1 MKSWF
6 DRVADVEREDILM
19 FINSCFTCTGQKE
32 FYSDAEGQKISLDF
46 LHDYIL
52 GNYRLLYAR
61 TLAAGINHFN
71 IGQIIIKLLATG
83 KNILPEHKQE
93 EGQLIAQ
100 ALRKLPTQRAWK
112 VLAQLQTLRINNR
125 RSRAITK
132 EYLQQ
137 RKELSFDAVKYRLKL
152 KSIAVHNHLFLEEE
166 LSTFL
171 FTPQEPKRYQNEL
184 FENFRQAHFTAE
196 AIYKLPFTIAEGL
209 AVKKGIPRAEFLTR
223 IEPQMTRG
231 EKLRYLQTAERVSTR
246 TKQVKLDVDWQRLSL
261 TRLALYILS
270 LSIADRKAQYDLFQE
285 ALVNSAQR
293 ITRNTALKLGKV
305 AAVLDCSYS
314 TYGSAQKRRRP
325 LGIALA
331 THYLLPTYADEYRS
345 FWTIPLSEPLFV
357 QGRGQTD
364 LATPLLDALEW
375 QADLVIIISD
385 GSENDPPEGAAEVL
399 RIYRT
404 KLDRDRQTAI
414 IHCNPVFDP
423 NTFAPYILSPH
434 IPTLGI
440 REAEDLP
447 TLINFARFADG
458 DVSIREL
465 EDYLA
470 LRAKQ
475 MLVGTN
481 RRLPSQTILFS

>member
-6 DRVADVEREDILM
+6 ERVADIEREDILM

-32 FYSDAEGQKISLDF
+32 FYSDAEGQKVSLNF
-46 LHDYIL
+46 LHNYIL

-83 KNILPEHKQE
+83 KNTLPEYKQE

-100 ALRKLPTQRAWK
+100 ALRRLPTQRAWK

-125 RSRAITK
+125 RSRAIVR
-132 EYLQQ
+132 EYLEQ
-137 RKELSFDAVKYRLKL
+137 RQDLSFDAVKYRPKL
-152 KSIAVHNHLFLEEE
+152 KSIAVHNHLALEGE
-166 LSTFL
+166 LGTFL
-171 FTPQEPKRYQNEL
+171 FTPKQPKRYQNEL

-209 AVKKGIPRAEFLTR
+209 AVKKGIPRTEFLTR

-231 EKLRYLQTAERVSTR
+231 EKLRYVQTAERVSTR
-246 TKQVKLDVDWQRLSL
+246 TKKVKLDVDWQRLAL

-270 LSIADRKAQYDLFQE
+270 LSIEARKEQFDLFQR
-285 ALVNSAQR
+285 ALVASAQR
-293 ITRNTALKLGKV
+293 ICRNTGFQLGKV
-305 AAVLDCSYS
+305 AAILDCSYS
-314 TYGSAQKRRRP
+314 TSGSAEKRRRP

-331 THYLLPTYADEYRS
+331 AHYLLATCASEYRS
-345 FWTIPLSEPLFV
+345 FWTIPVSEPLLI
-357 QGRGQTD
+357 RAKGQTD
-364 LATPLLDALEW
+364 LATPVLDALEW
-375 QADLVIIISD
+375 KADLIIIISD
-385 GSENDPPEGAAEVL
+385 GYENDPPQGAAEVL

-404 KLDRDRQTAI
+404 KLDPSRQTSI

-423 NTFAPYILSPH
+423 DTFSPYILSPH

-458 DVSIREL
+458 DVSLKEL

-470 LRAKQ
+470 LRVQQ
-475 MLVGTN
+475 ML
-481 RRLPSQTILFS
+481 ILF

>member
-6 DRVADVEREDILM
+6 EQVADIEREDILM
-19 FINSCFTCTGQKE
+19 FINSCFTCSGQKE
-32 FYSDAEGQKISLDF
+32 FYSDGEGQKVSLNF

-83 KNILPEHKQE
+83 KDTPPEQREE

-125 RSRAITK
+125 RSRAIAK
-132 EYLQQ
+132 DYLQQ
-137 RKELSFDAVKYRLKL
+137 RQDLSFEAVKYRLKL
-152 KSIAVHNHLFLEEE
+152 KAIAVHNHLSLPEE
-166 LSTFL
+166 LGTFL
-171 FTPQEPKRYQNEL
+171 FNPQQPKRYQNEL

-209 AVKKGIPRAEFLTR
+209 AAKKNIPRAEFLTR

-231 EKLRYLQTAERVSTR
+231 EKLRYVQTAERVSTR
-246 TKQVKLDVDWQRLSL
+246 TKKVQLEVDWQRLAL

-270 LSIADRKAQYDLFQE
+270 LSIEQRKAQFDLFQQ
-285 ALVNSAQR
+285 ALVTSAQK
-293 ITRNTALKLGKV
+293 ICRNTGLKLGKV
-305 AAVLDCSYS
+305 AAILDCSYS
-314 TYGSAQKRRRP
+314 ASGSAEKRRRP

-331 THYLLPTYADEYRS
+331 AHYLLQCCADEYRS
-345 FWTIPLSEPLFV
+345 FWTIPVSEPLLV
-357 QGRGQTD
+357 QAQGQTD

-385 GSENDPPEGAAEVL
+385 GYENDPPEGAAEVL

-404 KLDRDRQTAI
+404 KLDRSHKTSI

-423 NTFAPYILSPH
+423 NTFSPYILSPH

-458 DVSIREL
+458 NVSLKEL

-470 LRAKQ
+470 SR
-475 MLVGTN
+475 VN
-481 RRLPSQTILFS
+481 N

>member
-6 DRVADVEREDILM
+6 ERVAEIEREDILM

-32 FYSDAEGQKISLDF
+32 FYSDAEGQKVSLNF

-83 KNILPEHKQE
+83 KDTPPEHKEE

-112 VLAQLQTLRINNR
+112 VLAQLQTQRINNR
-125 RSRAITK
+125 RSRAIARD
-132 EYLQQ
+132 YLQQ
-137 RKELSFDAVKYRLKL
+137 RQDLSFDAVKYRLKL
-152 KSIAVHNHLFLEEE
+152 KAITVHNHLSLEEE
-166 LSTFL
+166 LGTFL
-171 FTPQEPKRYQNEL
+171 FTPQQPKRYQNEL

-209 AVKKGIPRAEFLTR
+209 AAKKNIPRAEFLNR

-231 EKLRYLQTAERVSTR
+231 EKLRYLQTAERVSSR

-261 TRLALYILS
+261 TRLALYVLS
-270 LSIADRKAQYDLFQE
+270 VSIKARLAEFDLFHK
-285 ALVNSAQR
+285 ALITSAERICKNSGF
-293 ITRNTALKLGKV
+293 KLGKV
-305 AAVLDCSYS
+305 AAILDCSYS
-314 TYGSAQKRRRP
+314 ASGSDQKRRRP

-331 THYLLPTYADEYRS
+331 AHYLLQTCAREYRS
-345 FWTIPLSEPLFV
+345 FWTVPVSEALLV
-357 QGRGQTD
+357 QAQGQTN

-375 QADLVIIISD
+375 KADLVIIISD
-385 GSENDPPEGAAEVL
+385 GYENDPPEGAAEVL

-404 KLDRDRQTAI
+404 KLDRSHKTPI

-423 NTFAPYILSPH
+423 DTFSPYILSPH

-447 TLINFARFADG
+447 TLVNFARFADG
-458 DVSIREL
+458 NLSL
-465 EDYLA
+465 KQLQDYLE
-470 LRAKQ
+470 LRTKQ
-475 MLVGTN
+475 MLSSKKFKQN
-481 RRLPSQTILFS
+481 EY

>member
-6 DRVADVEREDILM
+6 DRVADIEREDILM

-32 FYSDAEGQKISLDF
+32 FYSDAQGQKVSLNF

-83 KNILPEHKQE
+83 KDTLPEYKEE
-93 EGQLIAQ
+93 EGKLIAQ

-112 VLAQLQTLRINNR
+112 ILAQLQTQRINNR
-125 RSRAITK
+125 RSRAIAR
-132 EYLQQ
+132 EYIQQ
-137 RKELSFDAVKYRLKL
+137 RGDLSFDAVKYRLKL
-152 KSIAVHNHLFLEEE
+152 KAIAVHNHLSLKEE
-166 LSTFL
+166 LGTFL
-171 FTPQEPKRYQNEL
+171 FNPWQPQKYDTEL
-184 FENFRQAHFTAE
+184 FEYRRQAHFSAE
-196 AIYKLPFTIAEGL
+196 AIYNLPFTIAEGL

-231 EKLRYLQTAERVSTR
+231 EKLRYVQTAERVSTR
-246 TKQVKLDVDWQRLSL
+246 TKQVSLDIDWQRLPL

-270 LSIADRKAQYDLFQE
+270 LPKKARLAEFALFE
-285 ALVNSAQR
+285 SALKTSAQKICR
-293 ITRNTALKLGKV
+293 HSGFTLGKV

-314 TYGSAQKRRRP
+314 TSGSAQKHRRP

-331 THYLLPTYADEYRS
+331 THYLLQTCADEYRS
-345 FWTIPLSEPLFV
+345 FWTIPVSEPLLI
-357 QGRGQTD
+357 QAQGQTN

-375 QADLVIIISD
+375 KADLIIIISD
-385 GSENDPPEGAAEVL
+385 GYENEPPKGAAEVL

-404 KLDRDRQTAI
+404 KLDRSGKTSI

-423 NTFAPYILSPH
+423 DTFAPYILSTH

-447 TLINFARFADG
+447 TLVNFARFADG
-458 DVSIREL
+458 DASFKEL

-470 LRAKQ
+470 LRVEQ
-475 MLVGTN
+475 MLT
-481 RRLPSQTILFS
+481 

>member
-6 DRVADVEREDILM
+6 DRVADIEREDILM

-32 FYSDAEGQKISLDF
+32 FLSDAEGQKVSLDF

-61 TLAAGINHFN
+61 SLAAGINHFN

-83 KNILPEHKQE
+83 KNTLPEHKVE

-125 RSRAITK
+125 RSRAITRD
-132 EYLQQ
+132 YIQQ
-137 RKELSFDAVKYRLKL
+137 RRELSFDAVKYRLKL
-152 KSIAVHNHLFLEEE
+152 KSIAVHNHLPLEEE
-166 LSTFL
+166 LGTFL
-171 FTPQEPKRYQNEL
+171 FNPWQPPRYATEL
-184 FENFRQAHFTAE
+184 FEYRRQAHFSAE

-209 AVKKGIPRAEFLTR
+209 AVKKGIPRVEFLTR

-270 LSIADRKAQYDLFQE
+270 LSIEDRKAQFDLFQE
-285 ALVNSAQR
+285 ALVKSARR
-293 ITRNTALKLGKV
+293 ICSYAGFKLGKV
-305 AAVLDCSYS
+305 AAILDCSYS
-314 TYGSAQKRRRP
+314 TSGSVEKRRRP

-331 THYLLPTYADEYRS
+331 THYLLQTCADEYRS
-345 FWTIPLSEPLFV
+345 FWTIPVSEPLLIKA
-357 QGRGQTD
+357 RGQTD

-385 GSENDPPEGAAEVL
+385 GYENDPPKGAAEVL

-404 KLDRDRQTAI
+404 KLDRSRQTSI

-423 NTFAPYILSPH
+423 DTFSPYILSSY

-447 TLINFARFADG
+447 TLVNFARFADG
-458 DVSIREL
+458 NLSLKQL

-470 LRAKQ
+470 LKAKQ
-475 MLVGTN
+475 ML
-481 RRLPSQTILFS
+481 SQVDNELI

>member
-6 DRVADVEREDILM
+6 DRVADIEREDILM

-32 FYSDAEGQKISLDF
+32 FYSDAEGQKVSLNF

-83 KNILPEHKQE
+83 KNILPEYKEE

-100 ALRKLPTQRAWK
+100 ALRNLPTQRAWK

-125 RSRAITK
+125 RSRAIAK

-152 KSIAVHNHLFLEEE
+152 KSIAIHNHLSLQSE
-166 LSTFL
+166 LGTFL

-196 AIYKLPFTIAEGL
+196 AIYQLPFTIAEGL

-246 TKQVKLDVDWQRLSL
+246 IKQVKLDVDWQRLSL

-270 LSIADRKAQYDLFQE
+270 LSIADRKAEFDLFQE
-285 ALVNSAQR
+285 ALVKSAQR
-293 ITRNTALKLGKV
+293 IARNTGLKLGKI

-314 TYGSAQKRRRP
+314 TSGSAQKRRRP

-331 THYLLPTYADEYRS
+331 AHYLLQTCANEYRP
-345 FWTIPLSEPLFV
+345 FWTIPVSEPLFV
-357 QGRGQTD
+357 QARGQTD

-385 GSENDPPEGAAEVL
+385 GYENNPPEGAAEVL

-404 KLDRDRQTAI
+404 KIDRDRQTAI

-423 NTFAPYILSPH
+423 NTFAPYILSLH

-447 TLINFARFADG
+447 TLINFARFVDG
-458 DVSIREL
+458 DVSLQEL

-470 LRAKQ
+470 LRSENFI
-475 MLVGTN
+475 GCG
-481 RRLPSQTILFS
+481 

>member
-6 DRVADVEREDILM
+6 EQVADIEREDVLM

-32 FYSDAEGQKISLDF
+32 FYSDGEGQKVSLNF

-83 KNILPEHKQE
+83 KDTPPEQKEE
-93 EGQLIAQ
+93 EGKLIAQ

-125 RSRAITK
+125 RSRAIAK
-132 EYLQQ
+132 DYLQQ
-137 RKELSFDAVKYRLKL
+137 RQDLSFDAVKYRLKL
-152 KSIAVHNHLFLEEE
+152 KAIAVHNHLSLPGE
-166 LSTFL
+166 LGTFL
-171 FTPQEPKRYQNEL
+171 FNPQQPKRYHNEL

-209 AVKKGIPRAEFLTR
+209 AAKKNIPRAEFLTR

-231 EKLRYLQTAERVSTR
+231 EKLRYVQTAERVSTR
-246 TKQVKLDVDWQRLSL
+246 TKKVQLQVDWQRLSL

-270 LSIADRKAQYDLFQE
+270 LSIEQRKAQFDLFQQV
-285 ALVNSAQR
+285 LIMSAQK
-293 ITRNTALKLGKV
+293 ICRNTGLKLGKV
-305 AAVLDCSYS
+305 AAILDCSYS
-314 TYGSAQKRRRP
+314 ASGSAEKRRRP

-331 THYLLPTYADEYRS
+331 AHYLLKSCADEYRS
-345 FWTIPLSEPLFV
+345 FWTIPVSEPLLV
-357 QGRGQTD
+357 RAQGQTD

-385 GSENDPPEGAAEVL
+385 GYENDPPEGAAEVL

-404 KLDRDRQTAI
+404 KLDRDRKTPI

-423 NTFAPYILSPH
+423 NTFSPYILSPH

-458 DVSIREL
+458 NVSLKEL

-470 LRAKQ
+470 SRVQQ
-475 MLVGTN
+475 MLI
-481 RRLPSQTILFS
+481 Q

>member
-1 MKSWF
+1 MKTWLEQ
-6 DRVADVEREDILM
+6 VADIEREDILM

-32 FYSDAEGQKISLDF
+32 FYSDAEGQKVSLNF

-83 KNILPEHKQE
+83 KDTLPEHKEE
-93 EGQLIAQ
+93 EGQLIAR
-100 ALRKLPTQRAWK
+100 ALQNLPTQRAWK

-125 RSRAITK
+125 RSRAIVRD
-132 EYLQQ
+132 YLQQ

-152 KSIAVHNHLFLEEE
+152 KSIAVHNHLSLEGE
-166 LSTFL
+166 LGTFL
-171 FTPQEPKRYQNEL
+171 FTPQQPKRYQNEL

-209 AVKKGIPRAEFLTR
+209 AAKKGIPRAEFLTR

-270 LSIADRKAQYDLFQE
+270 LSIEDRKAEFALLQK
-285 ALVNSAQR
+285 ALVTSAQR
-293 ITRNTALKLGKV
+293 TCKKTGLKLGKV
-305 AAVLDCSYS
+305 AAILDCSYS
-314 TYGSAQKRRRP
+314 ASGSVEKRRRP

-331 THYLLPTYADEYRS
+331 AHYLLEKCASEYRS
-345 FWTIPLSEPLFV
+345 FWTIPVSEPLLV
-357 QGRGQTD
+357 QARGQTD

-375 QADLVIIISD
+375 KADLVIIISD
-385 GSENDPPEGAAEVL
+385 GYENDPPEGAAEVL

-404 KLDRDRQTAI
+404 KLDRSRQTSI
-414 IHCNPVFDP
+414 IHCNPVFAPD
-423 NTFAPYILSPH
+423 TFSPYILSPY

-458 DVSIREL
+458 DVSLKEL

-470 LRAKQ
+470 LRVQQ
-475 MLVGTN
+475 MLTTSEFTVHYDAK
-481 RRLPSQTILFS
+481 

>member
-1 MKSWF
+1 MQSWF
-6 DRVADVEREDILM
+6 ERVAEIEREDILM

-32 FYSDAEGQKISLDF
+32 FYSDAEGQKVSLDF

-83 KNILPEHKQE
+83 KDTPPEHKEE
-93 EGQLIAQ
+93 EGQLIAL
-100 ALRKLPTQRAWK
+100 ALRNLPTQRAWK
-112 VLAQLQTLRINNR
+112 VLTQLQKLRINNR
-125 RSRAITK
+125 RTRAIARD
-132 EYLQQ
+132 YLQQ
-137 RKELSFDAVKYRLKL
+137 QRDLSFDAVKYRLKL
-152 KSIAVHNHLFLEEE
+152 KAIAVHNHLSLEGE
-166 LSTFL
+166 LGTFL
-171 FTPQEPKRYQNEL
+171 FTPQQPKRYQNEL

-209 AVKKGIPRAEFLTR
+209 AAKKGIPRAEFLTR

-231 EKLRYLQTAERVSTR
+231 EKLRYVQTAERVSTR
-246 TKQVKLDVDWQRLSL
+246 IKQVKLDVDWQRLSL
-261 TRLALYILS
+261 TRLALYVLS
-270 LSIADRKAQYDLFQE
+270 LSIEARKGEFDLFQQ
-285 ALVNSAQR
+285 ALVKSAQK
-293 ITRNTALKLGKV
+293 ICQNTGLKLGKV
-305 AAVLDCSYS
+305 AAILDCSYS
-314 TYGSAQKRRRP
+314 ASSSDQKRRRP
-325 LGIALA
+325 FGIALA
-331 THYLLPTYADEYRS
+331 THYLLKACADEYRA
-345 FWTIPLSEPLFV
+345 FWTIPVSEPLFV
-357 QGRGQTD
+357 RARGQTD

-385 GSENDPPEGAAEVL
+385 GYENDPPEGAAEVL

-404 KLDRDRQTAI
+404 KLAPSHQTAI

-423 NTFAPYILSPH
+423 DTFSPYILSPH

-458 DVSIREL
+458 NVSLQEL
-465 EDYLA
+465 ENYLA
-470 LRAKQ
+470 LRVKQ
-475 MLVGTN
+475 MLAQSKFGV
-481 RRLPSQTILFS
+481 REK

>member
-6 DRVADVEREDILM
+6 ERVADIEREDILM

-32 FYSDAEGQKISLDF
+32 FYSDAEGQKVSLNF

-71 IGQIIIKLLATG
+71 IGQIMIKLLATG
-83 KNILPEHKQE
+83 KDTPPEHKEE

-100 ALRKLPTQRAWK
+100 ALRRLPTQRAWK

-125 RSRAITK
+125 RSRAIAL
-132 EYLQQ
+132 EYIQQ
-137 RKELSFDAVKYRLKL
+137 RQELSFDAVKYRLKL
-152 KSIAVHNHLFLEEE
+152 KAIAVHNHFLLEEE
-166 LSTFL
+166 LGTFL
-171 FTPQEPKRYQNEL
+171 FTPQQPKRYQNEL

-209 AVKKGIPRAEFLTR
+209 AAKKNIPRAEFLTR
-223 IEPQMTRG
+223 IEPQMTIG

-246 TKQVKLDVDWQRLSL
+246 TKQVKLDVDWQRLPL
-261 TRLALYILS
+261 TRLALYVLS
-270 LSIADRKAQYDLFQE
+270 LSIEARVAEFSLLQE
-285 ALVNSAQR
+285 ALVKSAQR
-293 ITRNTALKLGKV
+293 IWRNAGFKLGKV
-305 AAVLDCSYS
+305 AAILDCSYS
-314 TYGSAQKRRRP
+314 TSGSAEKRRRP

-331 THYLLPTYADEYRS
+331 THYLLQTCAEEYRS
-345 FWTIPLSEPLFV
+345 FWTIPVSEPLLV
-357 QGRGQTD
+357 QAQGQTD

-385 GSENDPPEGAAEVL
+385 GYENDPPEGAAEVL

-404 KLDRDRQTAI
+404 KLDRSRRTSI

-423 NTFAPYILSPH
+423 DTFSPYILSPH

-447 TLINFARFADG
+447 TMVNFARFADG
-458 DVSIREL
+458 DISLKDL

-470 LRAKQ
+470 LRVKQ
-475 MLVGTN
+475 MLV
-481 RRLPSQTILFS
+481 QQ